1 MEMLSA
7 AKVFS
12 ETFESSQDSANTE
25 SFSGSATEEALERP
39 QATAEAA
46 GGPYDSATEAPPG
59 ERYESATG
67 EPSGGPYASATEEP
81 RQKPHESTAEESTDA
96 ESEPPPLEERPDSAT
111 KKKPGGLGDSS
122 SEETSERPPD
132 SAGSSSCP
140 LSASL
145 FSEAVEVASGWVLDF
160 MVSCLYRY
168 FTEDRMTEFARS
180 RDAAE
185 AFIHGLS
192 RLNQHQRKKVYVCQF
207 LARIAEGKN
216 LDVQFEKDERIT
228 PLESALLIW
237 NLLRKLQGRV
247 DTFHEEIQLLI
258 QVQAIAVCMEKGYF
272 KQAAEV
278 LERQFAEE
286 DLNKSL
292 RMKLAMIIN
301 RKDPYHQFLQNFSY
315 NRMMNKIKSYIG
327 MILNENPSDFL
338 MKAAI
343 KVMQTKRR
351 HARISESW
359 ENGSGINFKPV
370 ESSENEDDG
379 ISIENE
385 KHSQKKKRKRE
396 ANQSQSRLFSLT
408 NQMPWNPVQSSN
420 VKKSTDTDN
429 FAVRRRNYQEHF
441 KNKKNEM
448 SLIQNGSKKKQIWL
462 WEEDRKL
469 KEGVKKFG
477 VGNWTKIVAHYDFK
491 NRTSVMLKDRW
502 RTMKKLN
509 MVSSDN
515 ED

>member
-370 ESSENEDDG
+370 E
-379 ISIENE
+379 
-385 KHSQKKKRKRE
+385 R
-396 ANQSQSRLFSLT
+396 SQSRLFSLT